1 MVPNKNS
8 DYLKNKR
15 FYVVCVLT
23 LFCIIGIIVKLS
35 LSQKTG
41 NSAQG
46 PATASIWGYGLVSI
60 CILTLIFVNIGALV
74 DTSVDIGKLNDK
86 GPNINVFQGG
96 IPSILILGVL
106 MWLITL
112 NLIYFKRINEG
123 EVASEYNMYSFISTI
138 LVILQLAV
146 TIKYLY
152 DSLKKDN
159 DTAKKFIGASLILTL
174 FNFVRRA
181 LILIDLVY

>member
-74 DTSVDIGKLNDK
+74 DT
-86 GPNINVFQGG
+86 
-96 IPSILILGVL
+96 
-106 MWLITL
+106 
-112 NLIYFKRINEG
+112 
-123 EVASEYNMYSFISTI
+123 
-138 LVILQLAV
+138 
-146 TIKYLY
+146 
-152 DSLKKDN
+152 
-159 DTAKKFIGASLILTL
+159 
-174 FNFVRRA
+174 
-181 LILIDLVY
+181 